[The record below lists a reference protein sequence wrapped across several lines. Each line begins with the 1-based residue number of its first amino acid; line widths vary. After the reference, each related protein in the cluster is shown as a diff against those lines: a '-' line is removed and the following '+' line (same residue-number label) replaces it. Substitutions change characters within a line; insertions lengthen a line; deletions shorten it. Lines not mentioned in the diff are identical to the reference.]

1 MQRVPVSAG
10 ETVIQQG
17 DPGDWFYV
25 VDSGEYIVTIKQD
38 GKEVEILRYTTAG
51 GTNPCAPSPRPP
63 PTSRATCQPPPSTP
77 HPHPAPLPRAPTG
90 ASASS
95 RSCIRSRARRR

>member
-51 GTNPCAPSPRPP
+51 GTNPCAPLALPAHPP
-63 PTSRATCQPPPSTP
+63 PPEPPATLPPHPPPS
-77 HPHPAPLPRAPTG
+77 PARPG

>member
-38 GKEVEILRYTTAG
+38 GKEVEILRYTTATFSG
-51 GTNPCAPSPRPP
+51 LSSIASLAPSKWKPR
-63 PTSRATCQPPPSTP
+63 TAGS
-77 HPHPAPLPRAPTG
+77 H
-90 ASASS
+90 
-95 RSCIRSRARRR
+95 

>member
-51 GTNPCAPSPRPP
+51 GTNPCAPSPLPVSYTHLTL
-63 PTSRATCQPPPSTP
+63 PTTMWV
-77 HPHPAPLPRAPTG
+77 
-90 ASASS
+90 
-95 RSCIRSRARRR
+95 

>member
-51 GTNPCAPSPRPP
+51 GTNPCAPLALPAHP
-63 PTSRATCQPPPSTP
+63 PPPSTG
-77 HPHPAPLPRAPTG
+77 HPPPSPPPPPRAPTG

>member
-51 GTNPCAPSPRPP
+51 GTNPCAPLALPP
-63 PTSRATCQPPPSTP
+63 PPPPP
-77 HPHPAPLPRAPTG
+77 PPPAPPPPAAGARTG

>member
-51 GTNPCAPSPRPP
+51 GTNPCAPASPLP
-63 PTSRATCQPPPSTP
+63 PTPLLPSHLPPSPLTLP
-77 HPHPAPLPRAPTG
+77 PLPRAPTG

>member
-51 GTNPCAPSPRPP
+51 GTNPCAPLALPAHPP
-63 PTSRATCQPPPSTP
+63 PPAVRPKLQLTPRSRPEQQPPAPPSTR
-77 HPHPAPLPRAPTG
+77 HTAAE
-90 ASASS
+90 
-95 RSCIRSRARRR
+95 